1 MRSRWVPMVGALVLA
16 VAGCSGSGSDQ
27 PKVLPPVPSA
37 TVVASASPTVSAV
50 PVVVP
55 SAAVPAT
62 PQGAAAFVRFFYGEL
77 NGAFQDGHDERIRVL
92 SDPACGTCNILA
104 GAVQAGRLAGR
115 RILGVSFRPTAVE
128 AAPASGGADFVTVLG
143 TVPAREISEKGT
155 IRPLSGGRPF
165 AHTVALI
172 RRGNAWLVRGIR
184 YEKT

>member
-1 MRSRWVPMVGALVLA
+1 MAALAFAVG
-16 VAGCSGSGSDQ
+16 GCSGSGSGN
-27 PKVLPPVPSA
+27 PTVLPPVPSA
-37 TVVASASPTVSAV
+37 TVVASASPTATAV

-77 NGAFQDGHDERIRVL
+77 NGAFQDGHDERIRAL

-104 GAVQAGRLAGR
+104 GAVQTGRLAGR

-143 TVPAREISEKGT
+143 IVPARRISEKGI

-165 AHTVALI
+165 AHTVSLI
-172 RRGNAWLVRGIR
+172 RRGDAWLVRGIR
-184 YEKT
+184 YDKT

>member
-1 MRSRWVPMVGALVLA
+1 MPVVLLTCLA
-16 VAGCSGSGSDQ
+16 ASGCSSFDKGT
-27 PKVLPPVPSA
+27 PRVLPSLTTPSHTAAPTPSA
-37 TVVASASPTVSAV
+37 SASAV

-77 NGAFQDGHDERIRVL
+77 NGAFQDGHDERIRAL
-92 SDPACGTCNILA
+92 SDPACGTCNTLA

-128 AAPASGGADFVTVLG
+128 AAPESDGADFVTVLG
-143 TVPAREISEKGT
+143 MVPARRISEKGVV
-155 IRPLSGGRPF
+155 RLLSGGRPF